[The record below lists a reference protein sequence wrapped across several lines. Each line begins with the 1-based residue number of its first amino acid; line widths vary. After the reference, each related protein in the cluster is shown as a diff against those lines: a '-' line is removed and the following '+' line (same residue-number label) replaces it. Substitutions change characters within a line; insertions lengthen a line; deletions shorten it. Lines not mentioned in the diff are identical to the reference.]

1 MELDLRKL
9 IVILWE
15 KWWIITLSI
24 VVAAVITFGFF
35 FFFVDPVYTSES
47 TMYVYNSET
56 RTTGSITTGDL
67 TVARNMVSTYVVLL
81 KSDSVLSEVAR
92 ITNFGYTPL
101 QIKGMIK
108 ASAENNT
115 EVMRVTVENTDPV
128 HAQAIANTLLDVG
141 AEKIVNVMKAGS
153 VEIID
158 SAKLPTAPSGPNILL
173 NTVIGAMLG
182 LMISVMVIL
191 LLEMF
196 DTKVKSEEDLKELF
210 NIPILGVIP
219 SFSPGSSRKGGY
231 GDD

>member
-9 IVILWE
+9 IMILLE
-15 KWWIITLSI
+15 KWWIIAVSI
-24 VVAAVITFGFF
+24 IMAAVMTFGFF
-35 FFFVDPVYTSES
+35 FFFVDPVYTSEA
-47 TMYVYNSET
+47 TLYVYNSDT
-56 RTTGSITTGDL
+56 RTSGAITTGEL

-81 KSDSVLSEVAR
+81 KSDSVLGEVAR
-92 ITNFGYTPL
+92 ITNFGYTPQ

-115 EVMRVTVENTDPV
+115 EVMRVTVENTNPV
-128 HAQAIANTLLDVG
+128 HAQAITNTLLDIG
-141 AEKIVNVMKAGS
+141 SEKIVNVMKAGS

-158 SAKLPTAPSGPNILL
+158 SAKLPTKPSGPNIVL

-182 LMISVMVIL
+182 FMISVMAIL

-196 DTKVKSEEDLKELF
+196 DTKIKSEEDIKELF
-210 NIPILGVIP
+210 SIPILGVIP
-219 SFSPGSSRKGGY
+219 GFSPSSTRKGGY